1 MLLAHK
7 VGDEIERNYNLA
19 FYFLSLLF
27 CFFFLLHFY
36 NRRRM
41 N

>member
-27 CFFFLLHFY
+27 FFFYYTFIIGDG
-36 NRRRM
+36 
-41 N
+41 